1 MKKLISQIIFIF
13 LSSVTV
19 FIILEICNIKAYSY
33 ISTEV
38 FNLFFTAITVLF
50 SIGMSIIISIDFSHV
65 INKEK
70 REYFLIGLKSTVLSF
85 CLYFTIDCFSI
96 LLMTIIKQVNL
107 PLSFFHYIYIFSTI
121 AILYSVFFFL
131 HNFLTIFNFKME
143 LEKKIFN
150 ENNK

>member
-19 FIILEICNIKAYSY
+19 FIILEKCNLKAYSY

-38 FNLFFTAITVLF
+38 FNLFFTATTVLF

-70 REYFLIGLKSTVLSF
+70 REYF
-85 CLYFTIDCFSI
+85 
-96 LLMTIIKQVNL
+96 
-107 PLSFFHYIYIFSTI
+107 
-121 AILYSVFFFL
+121 
-131 HNFLTIFNFKME
+131 FK
-143 LEKKIFN
+143 K
-150 ENNK
+150 